1 MGKSVPWANF
11 LTEWLS
17 DRGNLINYLQVSLDE
32 YLHDGDTQ
40 FFLHEI
46 KSVIEALGGISGIP
60 EYIEVLGG
68 ISGISEQANVNLKIL
83 SDAIYKGIMPPF
95 RILDTFFRV
104 LGLDS
109 SMNRAL
115 SNRALSGSM
124 NIGSSRR
131 MSDEKITSM
140 KDSYI
145 PMRSKSLEVLKEQDT
160 TDKLTER
167 QGQNKKYWGY
177 IRNHLDWI
185 DNNIICP
192 EPNESNFQ
200 DLRIKGTGCVLRAR
214 QTVRHKE
221 ISAAFVINSKKST
234 GYFYSLRIEQEEIET
249 EFGDKLE
256 WMSDRKSNK
265 QIGYRNGEMDPADE
279 TDWHN
284 QHRWLS
290 NTLEKLYTVLHP
302 RIEML
307 KDEF

>member
-32 YLHDGDTQ
+32 YLHDGDTE

-46 KSVIEALGGISGIP
+46 KSVIEALGGISGI
-60 EYIEVLGG
+60 
-68 ISGISEQANVNLKIL
+68 SEQANVNPKSL
-83 SDAIYKGIMPPF
+83 SDAIYKGVMPPF
-95 RILDTFFRV
+95 RILDAIFRV

-109 SMNRAL
+109 SMNIGLASNLSYETTQISSAL
-115 SNRALSGSM
+115 PQAL
-124 NIGSSRR
+124 R
-131 MSDEKITSM
+131 
-140 KDSYI
+140 
-145 PMRSKSLEVLKEQDT
+145 EQGT
-160 TDKLTER
+160 TDILTER
-167 QGQNKKYWGY
+167 QCQNKKYWGY
-177 IRNHLDWI
+177 IKNHLDWV

-192 EPNESNFQ
+192 EPNEFNFQ

-214 QTVRHKE
+214 QTVRPKE
-221 ISAAFVINSKKST
+221 ISAAFVISSKKST

-249 EFGDKLE
+249 EFGDKLK
-256 WMSDRKSNK
+256 WMSDKKSYK
-265 QIGYRNGEMDPADE
+265 QISYRNGEMDPADE

-284 QHRWLS
+284 QHTWLS
-290 NTLEKLYTVLHP
+290 NTLERLYTILHP